1 MIELIIAKSLSKYI
15 SFFNSLIFIFFMEKY
30 ISPQQQLWK
39 MLTDVQRDDLREIL
53 RRLKKRDQE
62 SLCYGV
68 IAFIKFGI
76 RRPFESKFMQLIFN
90 TMILLLVSKDN

>member
-1 MIELIIAKSLSKYI
+1 MTATLLVLIF
-15 SFFNSLIFIFFMEKY
+15 SFFNFIILSFYHFFMEKY

-39 MLTDVQRDDLREIL
+39 MLTDIQREELGEIL

-62 SLCYGV
+62 ALCYGV

-90 TMILLLVSKDN
+90 TMILLIVSKDF

>member
-1 MIELIIAKSLSKYI
+1 
-15 SFFNSLIFIFFMEKY
+15 MEKDNFGLEY
-30 ISPQQQLWK
+30 CTPQQQLWK
-39 MLTDVQRDDLREIL
+39 MLTDIQREDFREIL
-53 RRLKKRDQE
+53 RRLKKHDQE

>member
-1 MIELIIAKSLSKYI
+1 
-15 SFFNSLIFIFFMEKY
+15 MENY

-39 MLTDVQRDDLREIL
+39 MLSDIQREDLREIL

>member
-1 MIELIIAKSLSKYI
+1 MKMFEYST
-15 SFFNSLIFIFFMEKY
+15 
-30 ISPQQQLWK
+30 PQQQLWK
-39 MLTDVQRDDLREIL
+39 MLTDDQREDLREIL

>member
-1 MIELIIAKSLSKYI
+1 
-15 SFFNSLIFIFFMEKY
+15 MEKY

-39 MLTDVQRDDLREIL
+39 MLSDIQREDLREIL

>member
-1 MIELIIAKSLSKYI
+1 MKKKKAKASGLEYST
-15 SFFNSLIFIFFMEKY
+15 
-30 ISPQQQLWK
+30 PQQQLWK
-39 MLTDVQRDDLREIL
+39 MLNDSQREEFREIL

-76 RRPFESKFMQLIFN
+76 RRPFESEFMQQIYN
-90 TMILLLVSKDN
+90 TMLMLLINKKTNRYGSEKIETDNN

>member
-1 MIELIIAKSLSKYI
+1 MK
-15 SFFNSLIFIFFMEKY
+15 NY

-39 MLTDVQRDDLREIL
+39 MLSDIQREDLREIL

>member
-1 MIELIIAKSLSKYI
+1 
-15 SFFNSLIFIFFMEKY
+15 MEKY

-39 MLTDVQRDDLREIL
+39 MLNDIQREDFGEIL

-76 RRPFESKFMQLIFN
+76 RRPFESRFMQLIFN
-90 TMILLLVSKDN
+90 TMILLLVSKDK

>member
-1 MIELIIAKSLSKYI
+1 MK
-15 SFFNSLIFIFFMEKY
+15 KY

-39 MLTDVQRDDLREIL
+39 MLNDSQREEFREIL

-76 RRPFESKFMQLIFN
+76 RRPFESEFMQLIFN

>member
-1 MIELIIAKSLSKYI
+1 MG
-15 SFFNSLIFIFFMEKY
+15 NY

-39 MLTDVQRDDLREIL
+39 MLSDIQREDLREIL

>member
-1 MIELIIAKSLSKYI
+1 
-15 SFFNSLIFIFFMEKY
+15 MEKY

-39 MLTDVQRDDLREIL
+39 MLNDIQREDFGEIL

-76 RRPFESKFMQLIFN
+76 RRPFESRFMQLIFN
-90 TMILLLVSKDN
+90 TMLMLLINKKTNRYGSEKNETDNN

>member
-1 MIELIIAKSLSKYI
+1 
-15 SFFNSLIFIFFMEKY
+15 MEKDNFGLVY
-30 ISPQQQLWK
+30 STPQQQLWK
-39 MLTDVQRDDLREIL
+39 MLTDIQREDFREIL